1 MKLANV
7 RDEDLEKVAMLKNK
21 KNGCATSEA
30 RRAQQILYTRN
41 KSKGFHAN
49 ITHVITSHL
58 DVTAP
63 GNYQTF
69 EEANGCTLE
78 EYLEKKDG

>member
-7 RDEDLEKVAMLKNK
+7 RDEDLEKVALLKK

-49 ITHVITSHL
+49 IKYVIVSHL

-78 EYLEKKDG
+78 EYLEKKGG